1 MVSTSLELPP
11 LLEEESSVVVSTSL
25 ELLPPLFLEEE
36 ESDEVELWVELE
48 SELL

>member
-1 MVSTSLELPP
+1 VVSTSLELPP

-25 ELLPPLFLEEE
+25 ELLLPLFLEE